1 MRNQLM
7 GLGLLAFACAGPQTQ
22 GAGGELKVTRAVL
35 YQNGVGYLERR
46 GKLDGGVLRFSVR
59 SDQIGDVLKSLT
71 VVDLGPGRPISIGFP
86 VEKSR
91 ARRLA
96 ELPAQV
102 REGGGLVALAE
113 ALRGARATVEAESG
127 KVTGRIIGLDRPA
140 DPKNPVRLSLLVD
153 GGVVRQFAV
162 ERIESLRILD
172 QTLEIGLQKSL
183 DVALNDAAWRPIPL
197 EIRLDS
203 EGKHDLV
210 VSYVVEMPIWKPA
223 YRLVFTGKSDVLL
236 QGWAIVD
243 NVSGEDWKRIALSL
257 VAGTPL
263 AFSYD
268 LYTPR
273 YRRRADLTPPEDQAL
288 EAPPE
293 AEVGP
298 GGPTAGDMPAP
309 PPPPPMS
316 APSAKPSP
324 QRSFKEKAKRGKG
337 GGYGSGGGAKKSM
350 ADMDDFARAP
360 DAEAAPAP
368 VTGADLERNAR
379 TLVQGV
385 QAGALFRYDI
395 GAPVTVL
402 DRESALVN
410 IVNSK
415 VKGEDALLFRVGIDA
430 QSPYRVARFT
440 NDTGLVLERGPIA
453 IYRDGAFLGET
464 VATRIDP
471 NAVAYVPYALEPR
484 VRLDLASHEADEA
497 ARLVRIV
504 GGVIYVESKH
514 VTRHVYDVSNKSED
528 KLVLYVQRDKRTNW
542 TIAGV
547 DIERNKQKTT
557 GRTFDEQ
564 GKYYVPVELAPSD
577 KLKVTVREETPSR
590 TTYTAIDWHV
600 RHLFGV
606 YLSRPDADPKL
617 AAKLKECVALSEAL
631 DEVARKLED
640 YRTQKQTLA
649 ERQQQIREN
658 LKALEKTKG
667 NGDLKVK
674 LGRNLSEVE
683 TKLSESMRK
692 EILAQEEE
700 TKKREELIVKLRD
713 ITWAEK

>member
-7 GLGLLAFACAGPQTQ
+7 GLGLLALACAGPQTQ
-22 GAGGELKVTRAVL
+22 GAGAELKVTRAVL

-46 GKLDGGVLRFSVR
+46 GKVEGSVLRFSVR
-59 SDQIGDVLKSLT
+59 SDQIADVLKSLT
-71 VVDLGPGRPISIGFP
+71 VVDLGPGRPVSIGFP

-96 ELPAQV
+96 ELPPQV
-102 REGGGLVALAE
+102 REGGGIVALAE
-113 ALRGARATVEAESG
+113 ALRGARATVETEGG

-140 DPKNPVRLSLLVD
+140 DPKHPVRLSVLVD

-162 ERIESLRILD
+162 ERIESLRLLD

-183 DVALNDAAWRPIPL
+183 DVALNDASWRPIPL

-210 VSYVVEMPIWKPA
+210 VSYVVEMPVWKPA
-223 YRLVFTGKSDVLL
+223 YRLVFTEKNDVLL

-243 NVSGEDWKRIALSL
+243 NVSGEDWKKIGLSL

-288 EAPPE
+288 AAPPE

-298 GGPTAGDMPAP
+298 AEAMAGDMPAP

-316 APSAKPSP
+316 AAPGKPSP
-324 QRSFKEKAKRGKG
+324 RAYKESARSKRK
-337 GGYGSGGGAKKSM
+337 GSGSGGAKKAM
-350 ADMDDFARAP
+350 ADRDDFAGAP
-360 DAEAAPAP
+360 AEEAAPAP

-395 GAPVTVL
+395 GAPVTVM

-410 IVNSK
+410 IVNGR
-415 VKGEDALLFRVGIDA
+415 VKGEDALLFRVGIDS

-440 NDTGLVLERGPIA
+440 NSTGLVLERGPIA
-453 IYRDGAFLGET
+453 IYREGAFLGET

-471 NAVAYVPYALEPR
+471 SAVAYVPYALEPR
-484 VRLDLASHEADEA
+484 VRLDLASHDADEA

-514 VTRHVYDVSNKSED
+514 VTRHVYDVANRTDE

-542 TIAGV
+542 VIAGI
-547 DIERNKQKTT
+547 DIERNKQKTS

-564 GKYYVPVELAPSD
+564 GKYYVPVELAPKD
-577 KLKVTVREETPSR
+577 QLKVTVREETPSR
-590 TTYTAIDWHV
+590 TTYTAIDWNV

-617 AAKLKECVALSEAL
+617 APKLKECIALSEEL
-631 DEVARKLED
+631 DEIARRLED
-640 YRTQKQTLA
+640 YRTQKQTLG

-658 LKALEKTKG
+658 IKALQKTKG

-674 LGRNLSEVE
+674 LAKNLSEVE
-683 TKLSESMRK
+683 SKLSESMRK

-700 TKKREELIVKLRD
+700 TKKREELIARLRN
-713 ITWAEK
+713 ISWVEK

>member
-1 MRNQLM
+1 MRKQWM
-7 GLGLLAFACAGPQTQ
+7 GLGLLALACAGPQTQ
-22 GAGGELKVTRAVL
+22 GAGAELKVTRAVL
-35 YQNGVGYLERR
+35 YQNGVGLMERR
-46 GKLDGGVLRFSVR
+46 GKVDGGVLRFSVR

-71 VVDLGPGRPISIGFP
+71 VVDLGPGRPVSIGFP

-96 ELPAQV
+96 ELPPQV
-102 REGGGLVALAE
+102 REGGGIVALAE
-113 ALRGARATVEAESG
+113 ALRGARATVETEGG

-140 DPKNPVRLSLLVD
+140 DPKNAVRLSVLVD
-153 GGVVRQFAV
+153 GGVVKQFAV
-162 ERIESLRILD
+162 ERIESLRLLD

-223 YRLVFTGKSDVLL
+223 YRLVFTGKNDVLL

-243 NVSGEDWKRIALSL
+243 NVSGEDWKKVALSL

-288 EAPPE
+288 DAPPE

-298 GGPTAGDMPAP
+298 SGAMAGDMPAP
-309 PPPPPMS
+309 PPPPPPPAS
-316 APSAKPSP
+316 APAKPSP
-324 QRSFKEKAKRGKG
+324 QRYKEKAKRATKG
-337 GGYGSGGGAKKSM
+337 GGSGSGYGYGAKKSADD
-350 ADMDDFARAP
+350 ADMRMAE
-360 DAEAAPAP
+360 EAAPAP

-395 GAPVTVL
+395 GAPVTVM

-410 IVNSK
+410 IVNGK
-415 VKGEDALLFRVGIDA
+415 VKGEDALLFRVGVDA
-430 QSPYRVARFT
+430 QTPYRVARFT

-471 NAVAYVPYALEPR
+471 AAVAYVPYALEPR

-514 VTRHVYDVSNKSED
+514 VTRHVYDVANKSDD

-547 DIERNKQKTT
+547 DLERNKQKTA
-557 GRTFDEQ
+557 GRTFDEA
-564 GKYYVPVELAPSD
+564 GKYYVPVELQPKD
-577 KLKVTVREETPSR
+577 QLKVTVREETPSR
-590 TTYTAIDWHV
+590 TSYTAIDWHV
-600 RHLFGV
+600 RRLFGV

-617 AAKLKECVALSEAL
+617 APKLKECIALSESL
-631 DEVARKLED
+631 DEVARRLDD

-658 LKALEKTKG
+658 IKALEKTKG
-667 NGDLKVK
+667 NGDLKAK
-674 LGRNLSEVE
+674 LGKNLSEVE
-683 TKLSESMRK
+683 TRLSETMRK

-700 TKKREELIVKLRD
+700 TKKREELIAMLRN
-713 ITWAEK
+713 ITWAER

>member
-1 MRNQLM
+1 MRKQWM
-7 GLGLLAFACAGPQTQ
+7 GLGLFALACAGPQTQ
-22 GAGGELKVTRAVL
+22 GAGAELKVTRAVL
-35 YQNGVGYLERR
+35 YQNGVGLMERR
-46 GKLDGGVLRFSVR
+46 GKVDGGVLRFSVR

-71 VVDLGPGRPISIGFP
+71 VVDLGPGRPVSIGFP

-96 ELPAQV
+96 ELPPQV
-102 REGGGLVALAE
+102 REGGGIVALAE
-113 ALRGARATVEAESG
+113 ALRGARATVETEHG

-140 DPKNPVRLSLLVD
+140 DPKNPVRLSVLVD
-153 GGVVRQFAV
+153 GGIVRQFAV
-162 ERIESLRILD
+162 ERIESLRLLD

-183 DVALNDAAWRPIPL
+183 DVALNDASWRPIPL

-223 YRLVFTGKSDVLL
+223 YRLVFTGKNDVLL

-243 NVSGEDWKRIALSL
+243 NVSGEDWKKVALSL

-298 GGPTAGDMPAP
+298 SGGLAGDMPAP
-309 PPPPPMS
+309 PPPPPPSS
-316 APSAKPSP
+316 APAKPSP
-324 QRSFKEKAKRGKG
+324 RYKEKAKRATKGRG
-337 GGYGSGGGAKKSM
+337 GGPGFGAKKSM
-350 ADMDDFARAP
+350 DTMDDSGMRMAE
-360 DAEAAPAP
+360 EAAPA

-395 GAPVTVL
+395 GSPVTVM

-410 IVNSK
+410 IVNGK

-430 QSPYRVARFT
+430 QTPYRVARFS

-471 NAVAYVPYALEPR
+471 AAVAYVPYALEPR
-484 VRLDLASHEADEA
+484 VRLDLASHDGDEA

-514 VTRHVYDVSNKSED
+514 VTRHVYDVSNKTDE

-547 DIERNKQKTT
+547 DLERKKQKTP
-557 GRTFDEQ
+557 GRTFDEA
-564 GKYYVPVELAPSD
+564 GKYYVPVELLPKD
-577 KLKVTVREETPSR
+577 QLKVTVREETPSR
-590 TTYTAIDWHV
+590 TTYTAVDWHV
-600 RHLFGV
+600 RRLFGV
-606 YLSRPDADPKL
+606 YLSRADADAKLAPKL
-617 AAKLKECVALSEAL
+617 RDCIALSEAL
-631 DEVARKLED
+631 DEVARRLED
-640 YRTQKQTLA
+640 YRTQKQTLG

-658 LKALEKTKG
+658 IKALEKTKG
-667 NGDLKVK
+667 NGDLKAK
-674 LGRNLSEVE
+674 LGKNLSEVE
-683 TKLSESMRK
+683 TKLSETMRK

-700 TKKREELIVKLRD
+700 TKKREELIIKLRE
-713 ITWAEK
+713 ITWVER